1 MIRTDR
7 MHEWAPTLMHP
18 LEDRRYPRMFAHP
31 AAAVAEPGAVLDDEQ
46 IEAAHAATDIGS
58 DDDKPTRRV
67 PWTAFHLH
75 RVLVGGVFTLLA
87 IVGAVH
93 LLGRVWAWVVA

>member
-1 MIRTDR
+1 MIRTDH
-7 MHEWAPTLMHP
+7 MHQWAPTQMAA
-18 LEDRRYPRMFAHP
+18 LEDRRYPRMFVNP

-58 DDDKPTRRV
+58 DDDKPTRRL
-67 PWTAFHLH
+67 PWTAYHLH

-87 IVGAVH
+87 IVGAAH
-93 LLGRVWAWVVA
+93 LLGRLIALF